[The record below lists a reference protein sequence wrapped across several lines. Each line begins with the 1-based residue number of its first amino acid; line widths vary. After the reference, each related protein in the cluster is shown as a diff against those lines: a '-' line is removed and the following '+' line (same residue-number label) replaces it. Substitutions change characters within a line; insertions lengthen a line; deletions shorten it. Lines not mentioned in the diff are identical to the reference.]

1 VKLSR
6 ALALALLASLPVAGT
21 AAAQTSPVTQ
31 KTFER
36 GRALM
41 DAKKPADAAAEFDE
55 VTKAEP
61 DFAAGWYALAA
72 ARRRAGQCELAIPA
86 YRRYAQMSPA
96 EAEPYYG
103 LGLCLKETGQLA
115 SAAQA
120 LRRYVDL
127 VDLKAKPSAGK
138 WVEHAKI
145 VIDEIGSGTDAPK
158 GAAAQPLAPAVK
170 GPAPGGAAPTSA
182 PPPPAIGA
190 SPATGAGAPPGAGA
204 GAPPE
209 GAAAALYAKS
219 QQLRDAGRIE
229 EAIASFKETI
239 AADPRSMVAR
249 AALGELLLKIRRDSE
264 AIDVYRSA
272 LHVDPSY
279 SLAWYEL
286 AFAFRVRGRLPE
298 AVDAYEHYIK
308 LRPTDPDPY
317 YGLARSLEKLG
328 KKDAARKAYETYVSM
343 EKRPTEQ
350 KWVDAANAEIR
361 SLGAP

>member
-6 ALALALLASLPVAGT
+6 AFALLAGLSVAGT
-21 AAAQTSPVTQ
+21 AAAQTQPATQ

-41 DAKKPADAAAEFDE
+41 DAKKPAEAAAEFDA

-61 DFAAGWYALAA
+61 DFAPGWYALAA
-72 ARRRAGQCELAIPA
+72 ARRRAAQCDLAIPA

-115 SAAQA
+115 SAGQA

-127 VDLKAKPSAGK
+127 VDLKTRPSAQK
-138 WVEHAKI
+138 WVDHAKS
-145 VIDEIGSGTDAPK
+145 VIDEIGAGTDAPRPVATK
-158 GAAAQPLAPAVK
+158 PTAPETK
-170 GPAPGGAAPTSA
+170 GPAPTAGAPAGVAPGAPAGGAPAGAASAGAAP
-182 PPPPAIGA
+182 
-190 SPATGAGAPPGAGA
+190 
-204 GAPPE
+204 E
-209 GAAAALYAKS
+209 GPAAALYAKS
-219 QQLRDAGRIE
+219 QQLRDAGRID
-229 EAIASFKETI
+229 EAVASFKETI

-264 AIDVYRSA
+264 AIDVFRSA
-272 LHVDPSY
+272 LHVDPGY

-298 AVDAYEHYIK
+298 AVDAYERYIK

-317 YGLARSLEKLG
+317 YGLARSLQKLG

-350 KWVDAANAEIR
+350 KWIDAANTEIR
-361 SLGAP
+361 SLTGAP